1 MLHFDYD
8 DIADFFLSDPGGY
21 FKSYSTVAQQVATC
35 TEMYRFYAPDI
46 EVATYFPM
54 LMVVNREQFLKI
66 SCAHP
71 HIQETLIP
79 QHYAIDE
86 KQGLLAVLLNA
97 TFEIKSTGEVVEQE
111 FTAHYK
117 LTKDKNDDLKIE
129 KLWIFAEWVPPGR
142 TNIVDLYED
151 AFKAALS

>member
-1 MLHFDYD
+1 MDFDRD
-8 DIADFFLSDPGGY
+8 AMVDFFLNDPHGY
-21 FKSYSTVAQQVATC
+21 FKSYSTVAQDPDRC

-46 EVATYFPM
+46 AVATYFPV
-54 LMVVNREQFLKI
+54 LMVVDREQFLKI

-79 QHYAIDE
+79 QHCAIDE
-86 KQGLLAVLLNA
+86 KQGLFAVLLKA
-97 TFEIKSTGEVVEQE
+97 TFEIKSSGEVVEQE

-117 LTKDKNDDLKIE
+117 VVKDEDDELKID

-142 TNIVDLYED
+142 TNIVDLYEE
-151 AFKAALS
+151 AFRAALS

>member
-1 MLHFDYD
+1 MKFEYD
-8 DIADFFLSDPGGY
+8 AIADFFLNDPSGY
-21 FKSYSTVAQQVATC
+21 FKSYSTVAQNVATC

-54 LMVVNREQFLKI
+54 LMTVNREQFLKI

-79 QHYAIDE
+79 QHCAIDE
-86 KQGLLAVLLNA
+86 KQGLVAVLLMA
-97 TFEIKSTGEVVEQE
+97 TFEIRDSGEVVKQE

-117 LTKDKNDDLKIE
+117 LAKGENDDLKIE

-142 TNIVDLYED
+142 TNIVDLYEE

>member
-1 MLHFDYD
+1 MSFEYEA
-8 DIADFFLSDPGGY
+8 IADFFLSDPGGY
-21 FKSYSTVAQQVATC
+21 CKSYSTVAQKVETC

-79 QHYAIDE
+79 QHCAIDE
-86 KQGLLAVLLNA
+86 KQGLVAVLLLA
-97 TFEIKSTGEVVEQE
+97 TFEIRDSGEVVKQE

-117 LTKDKNDDLKIE
+117 LAKDENDDLKIE

>member
-1 MLHFDYD
+1 MQFDYNE
-8 DIADFFLSDPGGY
+8 IAEFFLNDPNGY
-21 FKSYSTVAQQVATC
+21 FKAYSTVAQDATAC
-35 TEMYRFYAPDI
+35 TEMYRFYAPNI

-86 KQGLLAVLLNA
+86 KQGLLAVLLMA
-97 TFEIKSTGEVVEQE
+97 TFEIKESGEVIKQE

-117 LTKDKNDDLKIE
+117 LAKDENDDLKIE

-142 TNIVDLYED
+142 TNIVDLYEE